1 MLGKKTRWIAP
12 LAATAAVL
20 LAASPASAY
29 HTDPDI
35 VIPAADS
42 CGDFDL
48 GLAATDGNI
57 RVIELSNG
65 NVYQVGTGRI
75 LTWSNEEN
83 GKTYTVKT
91 SGSVARYVLNPDG
104 TYTLNLTGHNG
115 FVYFSTDAGGPGA
128 YQYTGRVVLQVDSP
142 LTNNVSSVD
151 ATAGKAVDICAR
163 LR

>member
-20 LAASPASAY
+20 LAASPAGAA
-29 HTDPDI
+29 DLNKI
-35 VIPAADS
+35 VIPASES

-48 GLAATDGNI
+48 GLTSNDGNI

-75 LTWSNEEN
+75 LTWSNEET
-83 GKTYTVKT
+83 GETYTVKT

-128 YQYTGRVVLQVDSP
+128 YQYTGRVALQVDSP
-142 LTNNVSSVD
+142 LTNNVSAVK